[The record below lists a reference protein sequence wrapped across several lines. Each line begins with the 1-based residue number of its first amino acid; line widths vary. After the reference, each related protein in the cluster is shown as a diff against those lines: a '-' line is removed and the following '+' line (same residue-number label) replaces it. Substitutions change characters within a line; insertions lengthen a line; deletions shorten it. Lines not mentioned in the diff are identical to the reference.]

1 MKKIIYI
8 FSLFITVIGLLGS
21 CINLESESYDSINTT
36 IFPTNA
42 DDADALV
49 IAAAYGP
56 FRADG
61 YSGLFQCAKG
71 GLASNTDMSTDL
83 LDCKWGDSWWPAV
96 LQLNFTATSDIPTS
110 FYGTWANHIGKMTLT
125 LDRISGIDMKEEEKT
140 RLIAETRC
148 GRGWLAYILYDLY
161 GPIQIPSL
169 EVLQNPTQ
177 KVIVPRSSKEET
189 VKLIEDDLKAAAEVL
204 PAKYSK
210 SDENFGRFTKG
221 LAYTVL
227 MKLYMHEKEWGKA
240 VECGR
245 EVMKCGYSLVTN
257 YKDIFTLDNEGNDE
271 MIFSCIE
278 TRGVNEQ
285 MWHAHV
291 LPSNYPTTNPNI
303 QKWNGY
309 RMPWQ
314 FYHSFDPKDKR
325 LEVICT

>member
-210 SDENFGRFTKG
+210 SDET
-221 LAYTVL
+221 
-227 MKLYMHEKEWGKA
+227 LYA
-240 VECGR
+240 
-245 EVMKCGYSLVTN
+245 
-257 YKDIFTLDNEGNDE
+257 
-271 MIFSCIE
+271 
-278 TRGVNEQ
+278 
-285 MWHAHV
+285 
-291 LPSNYPTTNPNI
+291 
-303 QKWNGY
+303 
-309 RMPWQ
+309 
-314 FYHSFDPKDKR
+314 
-325 LEVICT
+325 